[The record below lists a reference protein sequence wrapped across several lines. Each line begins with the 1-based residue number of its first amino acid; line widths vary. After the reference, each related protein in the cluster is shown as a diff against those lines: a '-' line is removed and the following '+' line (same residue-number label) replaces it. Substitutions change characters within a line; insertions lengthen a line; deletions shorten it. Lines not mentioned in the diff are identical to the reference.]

1 MENPVYRFFR
11 AEELQQI
18 VVGAVVIDWKQIED
32 NAKYH
37 DGNFS
42 GKIFQKFS
50 SKISGYTLAHPAVK
64 VFWSAFHKLTDS
76 EKKQFLIFL
85 TGSSR
90 VPLGGLN
97 INIKYVNVSHEHLP
111 VAHTCFN
118 LLDLPVSLN
127 FLFFFFRF
135 L

>member
-1 MENPVYRFFR
+1 M
-11 AEELQQI
+11 
-18 VVGAVVIDWKQIED
+18 
-32 NAKYH
+32 
-37 DGNFS
+37 
-42 GKIFQKFS
+42 
-50 SKISGYTLAHPAVK
+50 K

-118 LLDLPVSLN
+118 LLDLPVSFN
-127 FLFFFFRF
+127 FFEDLVEDGCGPIIAGSHTENNEFGH
-135 L
+135 